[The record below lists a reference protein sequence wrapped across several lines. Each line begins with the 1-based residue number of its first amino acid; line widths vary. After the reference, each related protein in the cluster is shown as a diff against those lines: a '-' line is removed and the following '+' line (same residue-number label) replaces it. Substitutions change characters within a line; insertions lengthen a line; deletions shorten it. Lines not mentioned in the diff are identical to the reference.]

1 MRTGLSTVLFV
12 GAMSA
17 LHAQALVLEASLPGH
32 SDTFTTDEMGN
43 MYVLRGDELELF
55 DARGSSWL
63 RNSVKTFGRIHHIDA
78 FYSLKPMVF
87 SPEQGQLA
95 MLDNT
100 LSVQGSVIN
109 LPRQGY
115 PQVVL
120 ACVSVQNGFWFFDER
135 DMELRRVDA
144 QLRPL
149 AATGRLDQLLGITMK
164 PVQMQ
169 EADNM
174 LYVNDPAHGIL
185 VFDIFGAYYRTI
197 PILGATRIE
206 VREMAIYHFKDGVLR
221 RYDRRSFDIV
231 DMPMPE
237 GIVALDARM
246 ERGRMYVRTPEDIR
260 IYRVVQP

>member
-1 MRTGLSTVLFV
+1 MRTALTAWLAPWAVTVLQ
-12 GAMSA
+12 
-17 LHAQALVLEASLPGH
+17 AQALVHEATLPGR

-43 MYVLRGDELELF
+43 VYVLRGDELELF
-55 DARGSSWL
+55 DRRGSSWL

-120 ACVSVQNGFWFFDER
+120 ACASVQNSFWFFDER
-135 DMELRRVDA
+135 NMELQRVDA

-149 AATGRLDQLLGITMK
+149 AATGRLDQLLGITLK
-164 PVQMQ
+164 PAQMQ

-174 LYVNDPAHGIL
+174 LYVNDPIQGIL

-197 PILGATRIE
+197 PILGASRIE
-206 VREMAIYHFKDGVLR
+206 VREGAVFFFRNGVLS
-221 RYDRRSFDIV
+221 RYDKRSFDIV

-237 GIVALDARM
+237 GIVALDARV
-246 ERGRMYVRTPEDIR
+246 ERGRIYVRTEEDIR
-260 IYRVVQP
+260 IYMVAEP